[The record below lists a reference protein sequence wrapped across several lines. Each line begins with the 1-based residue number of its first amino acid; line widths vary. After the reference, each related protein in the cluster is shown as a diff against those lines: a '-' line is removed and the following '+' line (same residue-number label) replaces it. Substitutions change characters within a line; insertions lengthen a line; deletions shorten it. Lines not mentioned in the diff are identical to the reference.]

1 MDEKK
6 KTDLS
11 ELLQLVSFKIGEEEF
26 GIEILKVQE
35 IIKMMF
41 ITKIPNT
48 PEFIEGIINLRG
60 RIIPVVDLRTRLGL
74 TKQTHTKNTRIVV
87 VELNN
92 HIIGFVVDEVSEVIR
107 ITKDT
112 TEEPPAMIG
121 SINREFVTAI
131 GKLEDRLLILLDLEK
146 VFSSIEYE
154 QLKDAV

>member
-1 MDEKK
+1 
-6 KTDLS
+6 
-11 ELLQLVSFKIGEEEF
+11 LVSSKIEEEEF

-35 IIKMMF
+35 IIKMMS

-60 RIIPVVDLRTRLGL
+60 RIIPVVDLRIRLGL
-74 TKQTHTKNTRIVV
+74 IKQTYTKNTRIVV

-92 HIIGFVVDEVSEVIR
+92 HIIGFIVDEVSEVIR

-112 TEEPPAMIG
+112 TEEPPAMISG
-121 SINREFVTAI
+121 INREFVTAI

-154 QLKDAV
+154 QFKSAV

>member
-1 MDEKK
+1 MSEEKK
-6 KTDLS
+6 TELS

-35 IIKMMF
+35 IIKMMA

-60 RIIPVVDLRTRLGL
+60 RIIPVVDLRIKLGL
-74 TKQTHTKNTRIVV
+74 AKQSHTKSTRIVV

-92 HIIGFVVDEVSEVIR
+92 QVVGFIVDEVNEVIR
-107 ITKDT
+107 ITKNT
-112 TEEPPAMIG
+112 IEEPPEMISG
-121 SINREFVTAI
+121 VNREFVTGI
-131 GKLEDRLLILLDLEK
+131 GKLEDRLLILLNLEK

-154 QLKDAV
+154 QLKKAV

>member
-1 MDEKK
+1 M
-6 KTDLS
+6 
-11 ELLQLVSFKIGEEEF
+11 VSSKIEEEEF

-35 IIKMMF
+35 IIKMMS

-60 RIIPVVDLRTRLGL
+60 RIIPVVDLRIRLGL
-74 TKQTHTKNTRIVV
+74 IKQTYTKNTRIVV

-92 HIIGFVVDEVSEVIR
+92 HIIGFIVDEVSEVIR

-112 TEEPPAMIG
+112 TEEPPAMISG
-121 SINREFVTAI
+121 INREFVTAI

-154 QLKDAV
+154 QFKSAV

>member
-60 RIIPVVDLRTRLGL
+60 RIIPVVDLRTKLGL

-92 HIIGFVVDEVSEVIR
+92 HIVGFVVDEVSEVIR

-112 TEEPPAMIG
+112 TEEPPAMISG
-121 SINREFVTAI
+121 INREFVTAI